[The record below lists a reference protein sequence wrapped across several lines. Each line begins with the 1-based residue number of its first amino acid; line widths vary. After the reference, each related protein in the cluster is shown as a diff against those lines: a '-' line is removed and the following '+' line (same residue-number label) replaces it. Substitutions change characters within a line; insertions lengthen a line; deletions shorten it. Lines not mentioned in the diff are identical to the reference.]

1 MTDYLKVKDHPS
13 LVRDKNSNAILNTD
27 QIALNKYR
35 EERER
40 LLKINNAVDDT
51 DMLKKDMARTKQDIN
66 EIKQMLMK
74 LMEKN

>member
-1 MTDYLKVKDHPS
+1 MTDYLKVKDHPG

-27 QIALNKYR
+27 QTALNKYR

-40 LLKINNAVDDT
+40 LLKVKNAVEDT
-51 DMLKKDMARTKQDIN
+51 ELLKREVAQTKQDIN

-74 LMEKN
+74 LMEKI

>member
-1 MTDYLKVKDHPS
+1 MTDYLKVKDHPG

-27 QIALNKYR
+27 QTALNKYR

-40 LLKINNAVDDT
+40 LLKVKNAVEDT
-51 DMLKKDMARTKQDIN
+51 EILKREFAQTKQDIN

-74 LMEKN
+74 LMEKI

>member
-13 LVRDKNSNAILNTD
+13 LVRDKKSNAILNTD
-27 QIALNKYR
+27 QIALNKYK

-40 LLKINNAVDDT
+40 LLKIKNSVDDT
-51 DMLKKDMARTKQDIN
+51 EMLKRDMVQTKQDIN
-66 EIKQMLMK
+66 EIKQMLIK

>member
-1 MTDYLKVKDHPS
+1 MDFLRVKDHPG

-27 QIALNKYR
+27 QLALNKYK

-40 LLKINNAVDDT
+40 LLKIKNAVDDT
-51 DMLKKDMARTKQDIN
+51 ETLKKEVAQTKQDIN

-74 LMEKN
+74 LMEKI